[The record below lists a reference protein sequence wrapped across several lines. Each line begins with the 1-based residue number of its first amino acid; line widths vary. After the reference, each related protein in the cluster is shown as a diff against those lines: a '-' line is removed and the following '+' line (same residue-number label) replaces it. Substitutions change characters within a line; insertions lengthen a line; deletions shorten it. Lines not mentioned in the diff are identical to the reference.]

1 MVRSQCVYIALLLLV
16 AVVFSANAQEN
27 PRVVFETNMGDIELE
42 LYPKKAPVSV
52 ANFLDYVNS
61 GFYTNTIF
69 HRVIAGF
76 MIQGG
81 GFDTDLNRQSTNDP
95 IVNEATNGLRN
106 DRGTLAYART
116 NVINSA
122 TSQFFINLVD
132 NDYLN
137 YKNDTPQGYGY
148 AVFGK
153 VIKGMNVVDKI
164 ARVKTGVQKGMN
176 DVPKKRVIVL
186 GASVVSY
193 EKKEESD

>member
-153 VIKGMNVVDKI
+153 VVKGMNVVDKI

-176 DVPKKRVIVL
+176 DVPKKPVIVL
-186 GASVVSY
+186 GASVVSS